1 MVYGNV
7 KFSLLFVLFNAV
19 EKKKDSKLTLHH
31 MGKFLL
37 FNLLR

>member
-19 EKKKDSKLTLHH
+19 KKDSKLTLHH